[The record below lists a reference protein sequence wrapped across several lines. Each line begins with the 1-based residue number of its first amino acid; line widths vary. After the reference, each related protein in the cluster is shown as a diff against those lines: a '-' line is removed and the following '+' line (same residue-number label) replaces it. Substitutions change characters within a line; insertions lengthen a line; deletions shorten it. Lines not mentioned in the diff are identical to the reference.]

1 MKISH
6 KIFGLVICL
15 CLLTA
20 GMVALSR
27 AALKEGRM
35 RFEAELSAVH
45 QLHAAGRATAN
56 LLSFVRAVEFMPLN
70 LISKDRKAMEATA
83 ADELKRLRVRLDQL
97 QAGAV
102 DPGDRANIAAIV
114 TELQAYEKTY
124 LAIQAMT
131 HDGNASGLS
140 KAEAEAFGQVPVV
153 AKMRQDLREIESRNS
168 KIVEDQA
175 QDFLAY
181 ADDADRYALIFGV
194 SGIVLGLIGSALVAR
209 RGIIGPL
216 NRITAAMTRVAGG
229 DLAGSVPGAG
239 RRDELGALASALE
252 QFKVQAEQNLQ
263 LQADQREAEIR
274 AGQEKR
280 AAMLSLAEQFERSVG
295 ALMQETVAAASG
307 LGRGATALHA
317 TVESSIHQAQAAFAA
332 ADQTAAN
339 VQTVASATEEL
350 SSSIS
355 EITRQTNLSVAIAA
369 EGVQAADATTSAIE
383 TLRQT
388 TGQIGDVVR
397 LITDIAGQTNLLA
410 LNATIEAARA
420 GEAGKG
426 FSVVASEVKNLASQT
441 ARATEEIQA
450 QITAIQ
456 SGTGLAVDRV
466 MQIANI
472 IRRMSELST
481 TVAAAVGQQGAATG
495 EIARNVQ
502 EAAAGTD
509 IVTDNV
515 QRMQGAANDTGTAAQ
530 AVSSAAEGLNRTAS
544 HLDEAVSLFLSS
556 IRAA

>member
-1 MKISH
+1 MKIGH
-6 KIFGLVICL
+6 KIFSLVIGL
-15 CLLTA
+15 SLLTG

-27 AALKEGRM
+27 SALNEGRV
-35 RFEAELSAVH
+35 RFEQELAAVN
-45 QLHAAGRATAN
+45 QLHAANRATAN
-56 LLSFVRAVEFMPLN
+56 LLSFVRAVEFMPLD
-70 LISKDRKAMEATA
+70 LLVPDRRAVEAAA
-83 ADELKRLRVRLDQL
+83 ADELKRLRVRLEQL
-97 QAGAV
+97 QKDAV
-102 DPGDRANIAAIV
+102 DPADRRNVAAIV
-114 TELQAYEKTY
+114 ARLQPYEKTY
-124 LAIQAMT
+124 LGIQAMT
-131 HDGNASGLS
+131 QDGNANGRS
-140 KAEAEAFGQVPVV
+140 KAEGEAFGQVGLI
-153 AKMRQDLREIESRNS
+153 AAMRQDLRDIENRNS

-175 QDFLAY
+175 KGFLMH
-181 ADDADRYALIFGV
+181 ADAADRNALIFGV
-194 SGIVLGLIGSALVAR
+194 SGILLGLIGSALVAR
-209 RGIIGPL
+209 RGITGPL
-216 NRITAAMTRVAGG
+216 NRITAAMTRVAAG

-252 QFKVQAEQNLQ
+252 QFKGQAEQNRQ
-263 LQADQREAEIR
+263 LQADQRQAEIR

-369 EGVQAADATTSAIE
+369 EGVQAAEATTSAIE